1 MRVLVIHGPNLNLLG
16 EREPE
21 IYGMATLAQ
30 INDEIV
36 ALARELSIEVDC
48 MQFNSEGDIIDALH
62 DARARY
68 DGIVINPGAY
78 SHYSYAIADAI
89 ASIRIPVIEAHL
101 SNIAAR
107 EPHRRV
113 SVTAAACVGSVSG
126 LGPNSYALALRA
138 IANLAAK

>member
-21 IYGMATLAQ
+21 IYGKATLA
-30 INDEIV
+30 EIDDFII
-36 ALARELSIEVDC
+36 ALSRELRIEVDC
-48 MQFNSEGDIIDALH
+48 AQYNGEGEIIDALH
-62 DARARY
+62 DARTSY
-68 DGIVINPGAY
+68 DGVVINPGAY

-89 ASIRIPVIEAHL
+89 SSIQIPVIEVHL

-113 SVTAAACVGSVSG
+113 SVTAAACKGSVSG
-126 LGPNSYALALRA
+126 LGRDSYALALRA
-138 IANLAAK
+138 IANLTVK